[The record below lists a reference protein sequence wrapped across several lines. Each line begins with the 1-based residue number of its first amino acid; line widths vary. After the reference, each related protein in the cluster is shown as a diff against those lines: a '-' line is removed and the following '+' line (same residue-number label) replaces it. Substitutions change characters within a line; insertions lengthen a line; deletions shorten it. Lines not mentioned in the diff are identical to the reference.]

1 MSVERRLSIDLS
13 PSSALAAAV
22 IGAHALA
29 GACVALA
36 LPAPG
41 AMAVGLLLPV
51 LGLAVA
57 WDRALLRGRKS
68 VTGLMIESRTV
79 LRLRTRDGG
88 ELAVRA
94 LDRRHVSS
102 LAVIVPVGG
111 SMRRTI
117 VVVRGMLD
125 GESFRRLRLW
135 ALWGEV
141 PGQRSLDRW
150 RPDRAGREPANY
162 L

>member
-1 MSVERRLSIDLS
+1 MSVERRLSVDLS
-13 PSSALAAAV
+13 PSSALAAAI

-29 GACVALA
+29 GACVAMA
-36 LPAPG
+36 LPGPG
-41 AMAVGLLLPV
+41 ALAVGLLLPA

-68 VTGLMIESRTV
+68 VTGLMIESRAV
-79 LRLRTRDGG
+79 LRLRTRDGS
-88 ELAVRA
+88 ELEVRVVG
-94 LDRRHVSS
+94 RRHVSRI
-102 LAVIVPVGG
+102 AVIVPVSG

-117 VVVRGMLD
+117 VVVRNMLD
-125 GESFRRLRLW
+125 GESFRKLRLW

-141 PGQRSLDRW
+141 PGQSLDRW
-150 RPDRAGREPANY
+150 RPDRAGQEPTNY